1 MRLMLKKKVWTGMKA
16 QWANLILALI
26 QMKCWAGTK
35 AQWSN
40 LMMGFSNCKAKTR
53 ETCVRI
59 SDGPNVLDH
68 L

>member
-1 MRLMLKKKVWTGMKA
+1 MKA